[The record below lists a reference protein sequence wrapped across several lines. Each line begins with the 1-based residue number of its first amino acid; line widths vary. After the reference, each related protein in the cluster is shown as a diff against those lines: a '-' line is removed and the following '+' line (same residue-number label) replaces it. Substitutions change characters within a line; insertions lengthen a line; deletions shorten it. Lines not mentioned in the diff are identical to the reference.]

1 MAAET
6 VLSLIRKSTAF
17 FEEKGI
23 DEAKRSAEYLLAH
36 AMGQKRLQL
45 YLRFDQPV
53 GEDELIRFRE
63 LVRRRLKN
71 EPVQYLVGTTEFYGI
86 EFAVSPAVLIP
97 RPETEHLVEAVIDRV
112 RDERLPRTARILD
125 IGTGSGIIAITLAA
139 QLAEVQVTGIDISEA
154 AIDVARENAFRNKVD
169 ARLSLLA
176 HDILSPSLNGVGG
189 PFDIVV
195 SNPPYIAEAEIAT
208 LQPEVRAYE
217 PVAALTDGG
226 DGLAFY
232 RRIAELHSQ
241 LLVDGGLLAVEI
253 GFGQAEDV
261 RRIFEAAGLED
272 VEIIKDYSGIDRV
285 LLARR
290 AGAQERQG

>member
-1 MAAET
+1 MPAET
-6 VLSLIRKSTAF
+6 VLSLITKSAAF

-53 GEDELIRFRE
+53 ADDELARFRE
-63 LVRRRLKN
+63 LVRRRLKH
-71 EPVQYLVGTTEFYGI
+71 EPVQYLVGTTEFYGM

-97 RPETEHLVEAVIDRV
+97 RPETEHLVEAIIDRV

-139 QLAEVQVTGIDISEA
+139 QLPEVQVTGIDISSA
-154 AIDVARENAFRNKVD
+154 GLDLARENAARNKVD
-169 ARLSLLA
+169 GRLSLLS
-176 HDILSPSLNGVGG
+176 HDILLPQLDGVGA

-195 SNPPYIAEAEIAT
+195 SNPPYIAQSEIET

-232 RRIAELHSQ
+232 RRMAALLPR
-241 LLVDGGLLAVEI
+241 LLVPGGMLGVEI
-253 GFGQAEDV
+253 GFGQASEV
-261 RRIFEAAGLED
+261 TAIFAGAGLGD
-272 VEIIKDYSGIDRV
+272 IEIIKDYSGIERV
-285 LLARR
+285 VLGRLITA
-290 AGAQERQG
+290 